1 MSAPRKHGCFRAFG
15 HAIITDK
22 LCLEGWLYESR
33 SIKENVPM
41 TSFPLLLKDFA
52 ETLDAFMGQILSR
65 PSRLDQAMR
74 YSAVPSGKAIRGFL
88 AGESLHLAGFAQDT
102 VWGVAAA
109 FELFHTYSLIHD
121 DLPCMDNADLRRGRP
136 TCHLAF
142 DEATAV
148 LAGDAL
154 QAEAFALLSAPTPLF
169 PIQGQMRLIHRLAL
183 SAGHCGMALGQAI
196 DIAGTVTTLQD
207 LKTMH
212 HLKTGVLIQTA
223 AMAGGLLRG
232 DEALTRTMET
242 FGALLGLAFQ
252 VRDDLLDI
260 DGCPQET
267 GKTAGQDHHNQR
279 VTFVSVLGIAGSR
292 DLLYDLEQQ
301 AGDCLNSLPNA
312 GHLPDLLSFV
322 IRRQW

>member
-1 MSAPRKHGCFRAFG
+1 
-15 HAIITDK
+15 
-22 LCLEGWLYESR
+22 
-33 SIKENVPM
+33 
-41 TSFPLLLKDFA
+41 
-52 ETLDAFMGQILSR
+52 
-65 PSRLDQAMR
+65 
-74 YSAVPSGKAIRGFL
+74 
-88 AGESLHLAGFAQDT
+88 
-102 VWGVAAA
+102 
-109 FELFHTYSLIHD
+109 
-121 DLPCMDNADLRRGRP
+121 
-136 TCHLAF
+136 
-142 DEATAV
+142 
-148 LAGDAL
+148 
-154 QAEAFALLSAPTPLF
+154 
-169 PIQGQMRLIHRLAL
+169 
-183 SAGHCGMALGQAI
+183 MALGQTI